1 MKDKYYDD
9 YKDMYDDYDEYNPQ
23 EYIDRQPNREV
34 PNEPKGLGCL
44 PSFIIGIIIF
54 ALCIAAFRACE
65 RSIKDHNSSQYEYS
79 FLD

>member
-9 YKDMYDDYDEYNPQ
+9 YKDMHDNYDEYNPQ
-23 EYIDRQPNREV
+23 EYIGRQSNREV
-34 PNEPKGLGCL
+34 PNEPEGIGCL
-44 PSFIIGIIIF
+44 PGFIIGIIIF

-65 RSIKDHNSSQYEYS
+65 RSIKDPNSSQYEYS

>member
-1 MKDKYYDD
+1 MKDKYGRHYNLDD
-9 YKDMYDDYDEYNPQ
+9 EQDLQDY
-23 EYIDRQPNREV
+23 ISRQSNYQV
-34 PNEPKGLGCL
+34 PNESEGLGCL

-65 RSIKDHNSSQYEYS
+65 RNIKDSNSSQYEYS

>member
-9 YKDMYDDYDEYNPQ
+9 YQDMHDDYDEYNPQ
-23 EYIDRQPNREV
+23 EYIGRQPNYEV
-34 PNEPKGLGCL
+34 PNEPEGIGCL
-44 PSFIIGIIIF
+44 PGFIIGIIIF

-65 RSIKDHNSSQYEYS
+65 RTIKDPNSSQYEYS